1 MKTLALLLALS
12 LCLLSHPTSAK
23 PKPIRLLSHPTSAKL
38 KPIRLGT
45 DVPIASTGAPVVDA
59 DGDALQ
65 PGGAYNITSITWGAG
80 AGEVKLEWRDSNTK
94 CPSDVVSWL
103 YADPVV
109 FTPADPKA
117 TAVLESSFLSFKFNV
132 VTNFLCSGN
141 LYWGVQHDAVSGMD
155 FVRSDEFVENQSD
168 RFKIERVE
176 SIMPIYLITYC
187 PSGTDKCYYVG
198 REFDE
203 SIKSTGLALSDFPFM
218 VLFKKTSLASA
229 K

>member
-1 MKTLALLLALS
+1 MKTLALLFALS
-12 LCLLSHPTSAK
+12 LY
-23 PKPIRLLSHPTSAKL
+23 LLSHPTSAKL

-45 DVPIASTGAPVVDA
+45 DDVPIASTGAPVVDR

-65 PGGAYNITSITWGAG
+65 PGVAYNITSITWGAG
-80 AGEVKLEWRDSNTK
+80 AGEVKLEWRDTNTK
-94 CPSDVVSWL
+94 CPSDVISWN

-168 RFKIERVE
+168 RFKIERLDANFPTY
-176 SIMPIYLITYC
+176 IITYC

-198 REFDE
+198 REYDE
-203 SIKSTGLALSDFPFM
+203 SIKSTRLALSDFPF
-218 VLFKKTSLASA
+218 VLMFWKTSLASA